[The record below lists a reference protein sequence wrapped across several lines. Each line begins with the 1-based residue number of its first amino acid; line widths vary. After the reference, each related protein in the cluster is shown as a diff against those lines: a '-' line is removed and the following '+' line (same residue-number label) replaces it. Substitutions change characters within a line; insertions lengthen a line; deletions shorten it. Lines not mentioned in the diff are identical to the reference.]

1 MAFKLVVMIT
11 CSQYTSLLEQQL
23 FSILSYKRTEYLLRI
38 RPRNSANSISNDQ
51 LIAKASFVTWLVSC
65 KGQPQGC
72 FNTELW
78 LSAS

>member
-11 CSQYTSLLEQQL
+11 CCQYTSLLEQQ
-23 FSILSYKRTEYLLRI
+23 FSILSYKLTEYLLRI
-38 RPRNSANSISNDQ
+38 RPRKSANSISNDQ
-51 LIAKASFVTWLVSC
+51 LIAKASFVTWLVRC
-65 KGQPQGC
+65 KGQPRGC